1 MENLFTD
8 IYPYG
13 TQYHRAPTPLPEEWE
28 GDFKEISKN
37 GYTHVQFRPQWRWHE
52 RIRGQYTWDDLDR
65 LFDLADKYN
74 LKVIIQPMLETAP
87 DYVYTQLEG
96 TRIGFRGLP
105 IEPIANAAFYVGGWL
120 PCFDNPEVAKAAYD
134 FTYAL
139 ASRYKSRK
147 SLWFYS
153 AWNEPRSRPLGQCTC
168 KHSQKKYRD
177 YLKRRFGTI
186 ENLNSIY
193 GKAWESFDTVMV
205 PNTSS
210 DYVDLFLWR
219 RWAAEAVSEHIELA
233 VSAIRD
239 AHPDVK
245 IMCHVGASSVR
256 QDPACDTS
264 DDFLNASK
272 VDWYGTS
279 MWIPLNPENPNEYNS
294 TLLQSAWL
302 RRVDKNWMCHEF
314 YPNQGNW
321 WPEGKAEYMEQAALM
336 AISVG
341 CRGLTFWQYRSERLG
356 EESNGWGMRNIN
368 GSHTHCSVRFDNLAK
383 VLSDNPDLAKSEYV
397 SPDIAVY
404 FDIEND
410 LQMRIQKMNSPTG
423 EALGLIQPAY
433 DHATKTSING
443 LHATLRRLGHTAD
456 FVVNGDD
463 LSGYKAVIVS
473 ALEMT
478 DNKEYEML
486 RKYVENG
493 GTLYIEYPF
502 ACRDKNTW
510 VSPMRPNSSFD
521 TLTGLREAHRVE
533 FYNRA
538 SNEIVF
544 EDGRVEKTDGW
555 HVTLEPIADDVKV
568 LANWKDGGVAIAERK
583 VGKGKV
589 VVSGGNFSIYANAH
603 PSDEIPSI
611 FFKVLEDAGVRID
624 TSPLWTTARESDEY
638 LFRFLFNTGDE
649 SITVDLEGEI
659 GFASVE
665 CTEKDGKVTLP
676 PQTTVVFKIKK

>member
-65 LFDLADKYN
+65 LFDLAEQYN
-74 LKVIIQPMLETAP
+74 LKVVLKPMLENAP
-87 DYVYTQLEG
+87 DYVFRELEG
-96 TRIGFRGLP
+96 TRIGFRGHP
-105 IEPIANAAFYVGGWL
+105 IGPISHAAFYVGGWL
-120 PCFDNPEVAKAAYD
+120 PCFDNPEVAKAAGD
-134 FTYAL
+134 FVFEMV
-139 ASRYKSRK
+139 SRYKDRK
-147 SLWFYS
+147 CLWFYN

-168 KHSQKKYRD
+168 KHSLKKYQD
-177 YLKRRFGTI
+177 YLRRRFGTI

-193 GKAWESFDTVMV
+193 GKAWESFETVTT
-205 PNTSS
+205 PLSSS
-210 DYVDLFLWR
+210 DYVELFLWR
-219 RWAAEAVSEHIELA
+219 RWAAEAVSEHIA
-233 VSAIRD
+233 ICADAIRRAD
-239 AHPDVK
+239 PNAKV
-245 IMCHVGASSVR
+245 MCHVGASSAR

-264 DDFLNASK
+264 DDFQNKSR

-294 TLLQSAWL
+294 TFFQSAWL
-302 RRVDKNWMCHEF
+302 HRVDKNWMCHEF

-321 WPEGKAEYMEQAALM
+321 WPEATPQYIEQAALM

-341 CRGLTFWQYRSERLG
+341 CRGLTFWQYRGERLG
-356 EESNGWGMRNIN
+356 EESNGWGMRNID
-368 GSHTHCSVRFDNLAK
+368 GSATPRSERFDRLAG
-383 VLSDNPDLAKSEYV
+383 LLANERDLAKTDYV
-397 SPDIAVY
+397 KPEVAVY

-410 LQMRIQKMNSPTG
+410 LQMRIQTIAAPTG
-423 EALGLIQPAY
+423 EELGRIQPSY

-463 LSGYKAVIVS
+463 LSCYKAVVVS

-478 DNKEYEML
+478 DEVE
-486 RKYVENG
+486 RETFQKYVENG
-493 GTLYIEYPF
+493 GVLYIEYPF
-502 ACRDKNTW
+502 ACRDERTW
-510 VSPMRPNSSFD
+510 VSPTRPNLNFD
-521 TLTGLREAHRVE
+521 KLTGLREAHRVD
-533 FYNRA
+533 FSKRMTDDIY
-538 SNEIVF
+538 F
-544 EDGRVEKTDGW
+544 EDGRVEKTGGW
-555 HVTLEPIADDVKV
+555 HVTLEPVCNDVKV
-568 LANWKDGGVAIAERK
+568 LARWEDGGVAIAERQ

-589 VVSGGNFSIYANAH
+589 IVSGGNFSIWANSHSSEA
-603 PSDEIPSI
+603 IPSI
-611 FFKVLEDAGVRID
+611 FAKVLEDAKIKID

-638 LFRFLFNTGDE
+638 LFRFLFNTGDGD
-649 SITVDLEGEI
+649 IVVDLEGEI

-665 CTEKDGKVTLP
+665 CTKKDGKVTLP
-676 PQTTVVFKIKK
+676 PQTTVVLKIKK